1 MANNTITARNDN
13 AKCIKEYLDI
23 QEQIKELTKK
33 LKAMRPKVHDIF
45 RECQK
50 ENKLN
55 GSTEYI
61 TLTIQEQGKAKEAIY
76 KETAAMGSIDY
87 KAACEYYGIT
97 AEQLEPFR
105 KDPVI
110 KTTVEW
116 ASDKQSKRIKEMS
129 DA

>member
-1 MANNTITARNDN
+1 
-13 AKCIKEYLDI
+13 
-23 QEQIKELTKK
+23 
-33 LKAMRPKVHDIF
+33 MRPKVYSIF

-50 ENKLN
+50 DNKLN

-61 TLTIQEQGKAKEAIY
+61 TLTVQEQGKAKEAIY

-116 ASDKQSKRIKEMS
+116 ASKNQSEKIKKMS
-129 DA
+129 NA

>member
-13 AKCIKEYLDI
+13 AKFVKEYLDI

-50 ENKLN
+50 DNKLS

-61 TLTIQEQGKAKEAIY
+61 TVTIQEQGKAKTAIY
-76 KETAAMGSIDY
+76 KETIAKGAIDY
-87 KAACEYYGIT
+87 DALCKHFGIT
-97 AEQLEPFR
+97 DEQKEMFR
-105 KDPVI
+105 KDAVV

-129 DA
+129 NA